1 MDFCLSVWTDGQ
13 PPNMHFFFQ
22 INSSELDAAMDA
34 TPINMPPEKLA
45 PVFKKLRR
53 KEKSLRLKAQELE
66 NKLEMSEI
74 HNYSLVEE
82 NCDLKTE
89 IEGLETEISEVIKL
103 GKNPHFIQK
112 FTYWKLQ
119 FLQNSPIW
127 NLIFHKIHLYKNF
140 IFRKIHIYKIS
151 FFTKFTFSKLHFS

>member
-1 MDFCLSVWTDGQ
+1 
-13 PPNMHFFFQ
+13 
-22 INSSELDAAMDA
+22 MDA

-89 IEGLETEISEVIKL
+89 IEGLETEISEVEKSSHW
-103 GKNPHFIQK
+103 GKNPQFIQK
-112 FTYWKLQ
+112 FT
-119 FLQNSPIW
+119 
-127 NLIFHKIHLYKNF
+127 
-140 IFRKIHIYKIS
+140 IS
-151 FFTKFTFSKLHFS
+151 KSHF